1 MTFAPLR
8 SASLILAAA
17 GLAAALLAPQARAHE
32 HDHVQAQGQPTASA
46 TGTSAPLDAHARADM
61 ERHQAMAKTHE
72 AAAQC
77 LAAGRDHEQCQKQLQ
92 LDCKG
97 LALGKFC
104 GMRHAH

>member
-1 MTFAPLR
+1 MTFAPFR
-8 SASLILAAA
+8 SVSLILAAVF
-17 GLAAALLAPQARAHE
+17 LAAAAQA
-32 HDHVQAQGQPTASA
+32 HDHDHDHAKTPADAKAQGA
-46 TGTSAPLDAHARADM
+46 SAPLDAHARADM
-61 ERHQAMAKTHE
+61 ERHRAMAKAHE

-92 LDCKG
+92 ADCKG

>member
-1 MTFAPLR
+1 MTLAPLR
-8 SASLILAAA
+8 PVSLILAAVF
-17 GLAAALLAPQARAHE
+17 LATAAQA
-32 HDHVQAQGQPTASA
+32 HDHDHAKAQSDAKTQGA
-46 TGTSAPLDAHARADM
+46 SAPLDAHARADM
-61 ERHQAMAKTHE
+61 ERHRAMAKAHE

-92 LDCKG
+92 ADCKG

>member
-1 MTFAPLR
+1 MTLAPLR
-8 SASLILAAA
+8 PVSLILAAVF
-17 GLAAALLAPQARAHE
+17 LAAAAQA
-32 HDHVQAQGQPTASA
+32 HDHDHAKAQADAKAQGS
-46 TGTSAPLDAHARADM
+46 SAPLDAHARADM
-61 ERHQAMAKTHE
+61 ERHRAMAKAHE

-92 LDCKG
+92 ADCKG

>member
-1 MTFAPLR
+1 MTLAPLR
-8 SASLILAAA
+8 SVSLILAAVF
-17 GLAAALLAPQARAHE
+17 LAAAAQA
-32 HDHVQAQGQPTASA
+32 HDHDHAKAQADAKAQGA
-46 TGTSAPLDAHARADM
+46 SAPLDAHARADM
-61 ERHQAMAKTHE
+61 ERHRAMAKAHE

-92 LDCKG
+92 ADCKG

>member
-1 MTFAPLR
+1 MTLASLR
-8 SASLILAAA
+8 HVSLILAAVF
-17 GLAAALLAPQARAHE
+17 LATAAQA
-32 HDHVQAQGQPTASA
+32 HDHDHAKAQSDAKAQGA
-46 TGTSAPLDAHARADM
+46 SAPLDAHARADM
-61 ERHQAMAKTHE
+61 ERHRAMAKAHE

-92 LDCKG
+92 ADCKG

>member
-1 MTFAPLR
+1 
-8 SASLILAAA
+8 
-17 GLAAALLAPQARAHE
+17 
-32 HDHVQAQGQPTASA
+32 
-46 TGTSAPLDAHARADM
+46 M
-61 ERHQAMAKTHE
+61 ERHRAMAKAHE

-92 LDCKG
+92 ADCKG

>member
-1 MTFAPLR
+1 MTLAPLR
-8 SASLILAAA
+8 SVSLILAAVF
-17 GLAAALLAPQARAHE
+17 LAAAAQA
-32 HDHVQAQGQPTASA
+32 HDHDHDHAKAQPDAKAQGA
-46 TGTSAPLDAHARADM
+46 SAPLDAHARVDM
-61 ERHQAMAKTHE
+61 ERHRAMAKAHE

-92 LDCKG
+92 ADCKG

>member
-1 MTFAPLR
+1 MTLAPLR
-8 SASLILAAA
+8 SVSLILAAVF
-17 GLAAALLAPQARAHE
+17 LAAAAQA
-32 HDHVQAQGQPTASA
+32 HDHDHAKAQPDAKAQGA
-46 TGTSAPLDAHARADM
+46 SAPLDAHVRADM
-61 ERHQAMAKTHE
+61 ERHRAMAKAHE

-92 LDCKG
+92 ADCKG

>member
-1 MTFAPLR
+1 MTLASLR
-8 SASLILAAA
+8 PVSLILAAVF
-17 GLAAALLAPQARAHE
+17 LAAAAQA
-32 HDHVQAQGQPTASA
+32 HDHDHAKAQPDAKAQGA
-46 TGTSAPLDAHARADM
+46 SAPLDAHARADM
-61 ERHQAMAKTHE
+61 ERHRAMAKAHE

-92 LDCKG
+92 ADCKG

>member
-1 MTFAPLR
+1 MTLASLR
-8 SASLILAAA
+8 PVSLILAAA
-17 GLAAALLAPQARAHE
+17 FLATAAQA
-32 HDHVQAQGQPTASA
+32 HDHDHAKAQPDAKAQGA
-46 TGTSAPLDAHARADM
+46 SAPLDAHARADM
-61 ERHQAMAKTHE
+61 ERHRAMAKAHE

-92 LDCKG
+92 ADCKG

>member
-1 MTFAPLR
+1 MTLAPLR
-8 SASLILAAA
+8 SVSLILAAVF
-17 GLAAALLAPQARAHE
+17 LAAAAQA
-32 HDHVQAQGQPTASA
+32 HDHDHDHAKAQADAKVQGA
-46 TGTSAPLDAHARADM
+46 SAPLDAHARADM
-61 ERHQAMAKTHE
+61 ERHRAMAKAHE

-92 LDCKG
+92 ADCKG